1 MSSDLLIEVDNNRQH
16 TLMSR
21 FFIQHHL
28 LAVPLFSVLTLSNCS
43 SIDELTSK
51 QSDLVSIEV
60 AKPLENSK
68 QSYMLKNYT
77 TRAPQLPR
85 DWKEVNDEQ
94 TGI

>member
-1 MSSDLLIEVDNNRQH
+1 MI
-16 TLMSR
+16 R
-21 FFIQHHL
+21 FFIQRHL
-28 LAVPLFSVLTLSNCS
+28 LAVPLFSVLTLVNCS

-51 QSDLVSIEV
+51 QSDLVAIDV
-60 AKPLENSK
+60 AKPLEHSK
-68 QSYMLKNYT
+68 QSYILKNDT

>member
-1 MSSDLLIEVDNNRQH
+1 
-16 TLMSR
+16 MSR

-28 LAVPLFSVLTLSNCS
+28 LTVPLFSVLTLSNCS

>member
-1 MSSDLLIEVDNNRQH
+1 MI
-16 TLMSR
+16 R
-21 FFIQHHL
+21 FFIQRHL
-28 LAVPLFSVLTLSNCS
+28 LAVPLFSVLTLANCS

-51 QSDLVSIEV
+51 QSDLVAIDV
-60 AKPLENSK
+60 AKPLEHSK
-68 QSYMLKNYT
+68 QPYMVKNYT

>member
-1 MSSDLLIEVDNNRQH
+1 MG
-16 TLMSR
+16 R

-28 LAVPLFSVLTLSNCS
+28 LALPLFSVLTLANCS

-51 QSDLVSIEV
+51 QSDLVAIDV
-60 AKPLENSK
+60 AKPLEHSK
-68 QSYMLKNYT
+68 QSYMVKNYT

>member
-1 MSSDLLIEVDNNRQH
+1 
-16 TLMSR
+16 MSR

-28 LAVPLFSVLTLSNCS
+28 LSVPLFSVLTLSNCS

>member
-1 MSSDLLIEVDNNRQH
+1 MI
-16 TLMSR
+16 R
-21 FFIQHHL
+21 FFIQRHL
-28 LAVPLFSVLTLSNCS
+28 LAVPLFSVFTLANCS

-51 QSDLVSIEV
+51 QSDLVAIDV
-60 AKPLENSK
+60 AKPLEHSK
-68 QSYMLKNYT
+68 QSYILKNDT

>member
-1 MSSDLLIEVDNNRQH
+1 
-16 TLMSR
+16 MSR

-28 LAVPLFSVLTLSNCS
+28 LAVPLFSVLPLANCS
-43 SIDELTSK
+43 SIDEVTSK
-51 QSDLVSIEV
+51 QSDLVAIDV
-60 AKPLENSK
+60 AKPLEQSK
-68 QSYMLKNYT
+68 QSYMVKNYT